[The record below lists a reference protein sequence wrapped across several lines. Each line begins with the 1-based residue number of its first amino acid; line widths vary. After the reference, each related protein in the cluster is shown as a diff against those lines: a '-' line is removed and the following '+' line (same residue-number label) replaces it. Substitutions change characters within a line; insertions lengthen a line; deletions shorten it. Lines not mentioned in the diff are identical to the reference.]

1 MCTRDLSKNLIII
14 VSGSGCCSC
23 SIVWLVYELAKF
35 ATRVRIPV
43 TAPLHVRNAVP
54 LPGSRLI
61 TSKARPVFSGPGS
74 RHYCTAVGGSVSV
87 HGRHSCLPA
96 NASKN
101 AAVPGV
107 REGRMALGRPPLSG
121 ASPPMWA
128 VPTHA
133 RHQAARRPITYAK
146 ASRRVVK
153 YFRVGAN
160 RGAIAADPIWHPPP
174 PPYRRSPATMHGAWR
189 PSCQAA
195 ICRRHGALEAIRPA
209 GLCSRQRM
217 PDPYRRRSCHHRHGW
232 RHFDC
237 SCEEP
242 APSSP
247 TPPPS
252 PGYASAGRIG
262 ESDMVSVAVVPAVD
276 GRPAPWPPP

>member
-174 PPYRRSPATMHGAWR
+174 PHTDDHRQPCTEPGGLHARQPYAAAMGPWR
-189 PSCQAA
+189 PFARQASAAVSVCRIRIGDVRA
-195 ICRRHGALEAIRPA
+195 ITATGGVTLIVHVRSQRHP
-209 GLCSRQRM
+209 
-217 PDPYRRRSCHHRHGW
+217 PPHRRRRRDTHPR
-232 RHFDC
+232 
-237 SCEEP
+237 
-242 APSSP
+242 
-247 TPPPS
+247 
-252 PGYASAGRIG
+252 AG
-262 ESDMVSVAVVPAVD
+262 
-276 GRPAPWPPP
+276 